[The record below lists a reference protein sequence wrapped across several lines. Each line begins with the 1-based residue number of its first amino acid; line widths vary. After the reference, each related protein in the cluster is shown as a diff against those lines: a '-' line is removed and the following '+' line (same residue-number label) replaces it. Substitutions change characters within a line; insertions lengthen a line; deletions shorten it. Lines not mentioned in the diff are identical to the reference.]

1 LPKEQRVQDE
11 IKETTP
17 VLELVRML
25 GEIEITI
32 RRLAKL
38 YTGRRVSRDKK
49 AEFERMIREAET
61 RAMAILT
68 LLRNRTW

>member
-1 LPKEQRVQDE
+1 MQDE